1 MPFLNFKYWR
11 SYHQLGLFLKL
22 IGPALQVEVAFSGL
36 DGKEDVKS
44 ESASTSL
51 KVLPPWMIK
60 QGMNLTKEQRG
71 EVKQESNT
79 DGSSAQPDFSDDR
92 KSTVEN
98 DDKKNLQVCT
108 MRWIIPSFF
117 LSMPSS
123 SLIHFSSVL
132 PCLKVFN
139 LLEFD
144 VVFAFL
150 LY

>member
-60 QGMNLTKEQRG
+60 QGMNLTKVQRG
-71 EVKQESNT
+71 EVKQESKT
-79 DGSSAQPDFSDDR
+79 DGSSAQQDFSDDK

-98 DDKKNLQVCT
+98 DDKKNIQVCT
-108 MRWIIPSFF
+108 MRLIILSFF

-123 SLIHFSSVL
+123 SLIHFSFIL
-132 PCLKVFN
+132 PHLKAFN